1 LSPTRPIYGSN
12 FPLEKLYASYADFLE
27 PYRKVMSE
35 YPDADQRK
43 VFHDNAVRFYR
54 L

>member
-1 LSPTRPIYGSN
+1 LH
-12 FPLEKLYASYADFLE
+12 ASYADFLDVH
-27 PYRKVMSE
+27 RKVMSE

-43 VFHDNAVRFYR
+43 VFHDNAVKFYR